1 MTSNAGNLKLNNT
14 EGQSEEIQNIKLKYV
29 KKLRPAEIRTAW
41 ISRIVLWIM
50 IVIVLIPIM
59 AVVSA
64 SMAKGNSFTQTS
76 IFPKSFTLENYVK
89 VITQTKFLIWA
100 RNSLVVCFS
109 VAMMQLIMTI
119 PAAFAFSKLRFKGRK
134 FGLMTLLILQM
145 FPNTMAL
152 PAILSV
158 AYNIRGGMDNLL
170 PLILIISVGS
180 AYNIWL
186 MKGYMDGIPKE
197 LTETAYIDGAT
208 TFQAFIKVVLPLIKN
223 MIIVIFI
230 FAFVGAYSEFLFTSA
245 LIKDQY
251 TETLATG
258 MQGFIKD
265 HFSANWTQYSA
276 AAIMASLPVVLISVF
291 SQKFFAK
298 GLTAGSVKG

>member
-1 MTSNAGNLKLNNT
+1 MISNAGNLKLNNAQASNL
-14 EGQSEEIQNIKLKYV
+14 ELKEEKLKYV
-29 KKLRPAEIRTAW
+29 KKLKPSEVRVAW
-41 ISRIVLWIM
+41 ASRVVLWIM
-50 IVIVLIPIM
+50 IAIVLIPIM

-76 IFPKSFTLENYVK
+76 IFPKTFTLENYVK
-89 VITQTKFLIWA
+89 VLTETKFLIWTK
-100 RNSLVVCFS
+100 NSMIVCFS
-109 VAMMQLIMTI
+109 VAILQLVMTI
-119 PAAFAFSKLRFKGRK
+119 PAAFAFSKLKFKGRK
-134 FGLMTLLILQM
+134 IGLMGLLILQM
-145 FPNTMAL
+145 FPTTMAL

-158 AYNIRGGMDNLL
+158 AYKFDMMDKLSS
-170 PLILIISVGS
+170 LIILLAVGS

-197 LTETAYIDGAT
+197 LSEAAYMDGAT
-208 TFQAFIKVVLPLIKN
+208 TFQAFMKIVLPLIKN

-245 LIKDQY
+245 LIKDPF

-258 MQGFIKD
+258 MRGFIKD
-265 HFSANWTQYSA
+265 KFSTNWTQYSA
-276 AAIMASLPVVLISVF
+276 AAMMASVPVVLITAV
-291 SQKFFAK
+291 SQKFFAS

>member
-1 MTSNAGNLKLNNT
+1 MVSHADNLKLNNL
-14 EGQSEEIQNIKLKYV
+14 EEANLTAQDVELKYV
-29 KKLRPAEIRTAW
+29 KKLKASDVRTAW

-50 IVIVLIPIM
+50 IIIVLIPIM

-89 VITQTKFLIWA
+89 VLTQTRFLIWVK
-100 RNSLVVCFS
+100 NSLIVCFS
-109 VAMMQLIMTI
+109 VALIQLLMTI
-119 PAAFAFSKLRFKGRK
+119 PAAFAFSKLKFKGRK
-134 FGLMTLLILQM
+134 FGLMALLILQM

-158 AYNIRGGMDNLL
+158 AYNIDSMDKLW

-186 MKGYMDGIPKE
+186 MKGYMDSIPKE
-197 LTETAYIDGAT
+197 LTEAAYMDGAT
-208 TFQAFIKVVLPLIKN
+208 TFQAFIKVVMPLIKN
-223 MIIVIFI
+223 MVIVIFI

-245 LIKDQY
+245 LIKDPD
-251 TETLATG
+251 TETIATG
-258 MQGFIKD
+258 MRGFIKD
-265 HFSANWTQYSA
+265 KFSANWTQYSA
-276 AAIMASLPVVLISVF
+276 AAMMASLPVVLISVF

-298 GLTAGSVKG
+298 GLTSGSVKG

>member
-1 MTSNAGNLKLNNT
+1 MSSNLGDLKLNNIGVQKT
-14 EGQSEEIQNIKLKYV
+14 ELQNMGLKYV
-29 KKLRPAEIRTAW
+29 KKLKPSEIRTVW
-41 ISRIVLWIM
+41 ISRIILWIM

-76 IFPKSFTLENYVK
+76 IFPKTFTLENYVK
-89 VITQTKFLIWA
+89 VLTETKFLIWVK
-100 RNSLVVCFS
+100 NSLIVCFS
-109 VAMMQLIMTI
+109 VSILQLLMTI
-119 PAAFAFSKLRFKGRK
+119 PAAFAFSKLRFNGRK
-134 FGLMTLLILQM
+134 FGLMALLILQM

-158 AYNIRGGMDNLL
+158 VYNVDGGMDNLL

-197 LTETAYIDGAT
+197 LTEAAYVDGAT
-208 TFQAFIKVVLPLIKN
+208 TFQAFVKIILPLIKN
-223 MIIVIFI
+223 MVIVIFI

-245 LIKDQY
+245 LIKDPY
-251 TETLATG
+251 TETIATG
-258 MQGFIKD
+258 MRGFIKD

-276 AAIMASLPVVLISVF
+276 AAMMASLPVVLISVF

-298 GLTAGSVKG
+298 GLTSGSVKG